1 MLEVL
6 AAIDGALSEQHATT
20 AELLIAARQM
30 TVSALAQIRDDRS
43 TSGRLL
49 PSGRKNPKADIIRV
63 AGDYCWELQKAI
75 LRRFAQTEPTAMGE
89 A

>member
-30 TVSALAQIRDDRS
+30 
-43 TSGRLL
+43 
-49 PSGRKNPKADIIRV
+49 
-63 AGDYCWELQKAI
+63 
-75 LRRFAQTEPTAMGE
+75 
-89 A
+89 

>member
-1 MLEVL
+1 MINQKPVPM
-6 AAIDGALSEQHATT
+6 IP
-20 AELLIAARQM
+20 
-30 TVSALAQIRDDRS
+30 ALAQIRED
-43 TSGRLL
+43 
-49 PSGRKNPKADIIRV
+49 NPKADIIRV

>member
-1 MLEVL
+1 MAQTPTDERMLEVL
-6 AAIDGALSEQHATT
+6 AAIDGALSQQHATT

-30 TVSALAQIRDDRS
+30 TVSALAQIRED
-43 TSGRLL
+43 
-49 PSGRKNPKADIIRV
+49 NPKADIIRV

-75 LRRFAQTEPTAMGE
+75 LRRFCQTEPTQMGE

>member
-1 MLEVL
+1 MAQTPTDERMLEVMGE
-6 AAIDGALSEQHATT
+6 IDRSLTACHATT

-30 TVSALAQIRDDRS
+30 IVSALAQIHED
-43 TSGRLL
+43 
-49 PSGRKNPKADIIRV
+49 NPQADIIRL

-75 LRRFAQTEPTAMGE
+75 LRRFAQTEPTAMGQ